1 MQKGI
6 VYWITGL
13 AGAGKSTIG
22 SALYY
27 ELRKKQNNVVILDGD
42 ILKQLAGGGYSESER
57 RARAEKY
64 SILCKTLA
72 DQGITVIICTIAMFQ
87 SVRDWNR
94 KYIERYVEVFLDV
107 PVEIL
112 SQRDKKGLYSRQRK
126 GMLKDVAGLDVKAEF
141 PVNPSIILKN
151 DGGMSVTECVDC
163 IKNYIP
169 LKADSVYRDTDY
181 WNSYYSNHPVAINN
195 EESAFSRMALQYM
208 ETGKSLIEFGC
219 GNGRDSLFFA
229 ASGIHVIGIDVS
241 SNAID
246 MLNSVI
252 SSRTDMKSAQFLCE
266 DFSGECVLFQIQHD
280 YCYSRFTL
288 HAITEDQQQRA
299 LKNAWSTLVAG
310 GMFFIEVRSVRD
322 DIYGKGECV
331 GKHAYI
337 FNSHFR
343 RFIDKEELIF
353 ALKQIGFEIL
363 YEAEGRGF
371 APYKDEDPVI
381 IRIVAKKVCSPLI

>member
-27 ELRKKQNNVVILDGD
+27 ELRKEQNNIVILDGD
-42 ILKQLAGGGYSESER
+42 ILKQLTGGGYSESER

-94 KYIERYVEVFLDV
+94 KHIEKYIEVFLDV
-107 PVEIL
+107 PVEVL
-112 SQRDKKGLYSRQRK
+112 SQRDKKGLYSRQRN
-126 GMLKDVAGLDVKAEF
+126 GVLKDVAGLDVKAEL
-141 PVNPSIILKN
+141 PENPSITLKN
-151 DGGMSVTECVDC
+151 DGSLSVPECVDR

-169 LKADSVYRDTDY
+169 KQTDSAYRDTDY
-181 WNSYYSNHPVAINN
+181 WNQYYCHHPVAMNN
-195 EESAFSRMALQYM
+195 EESAFARMALQYM
-208 ETGKSLIEFGC
+208 EVGKSLIEFGC

-229 ASGIHVIGIDVS
+229 SSGIHVTGIDVS
-241 SNAID
+241 SNAIN
-246 MLNSVI
+246 MLNKVI
-252 SSRTDMKSAQFLCE
+252 NGSPDMKSTKFLCE

-288 HAITEDQQQRA
+288 HAITEEQQQRV
-299 LKNAWSTLVAG
+299 LKNAWSTLVTG
-310 GMFFIEVRSVRD
+310 GIFFIEVRSIHD
-322 DIYGKGECV
+322 DIYGKGKCV
-331 GKHAYI
+331 GRHAYI
-337 FNSHFR
+337 FDSHFR

-353 ALKQIGFEIL
+353 ELKQLGFEIL

-371 APYKDEDPVI
+371 APYKDQDPVL
-381 IRIVAKKVCSPLI
+381 IRIVAKKMSD

>member
-27 ELRKKQNNVVILDGD
+27 ELRKEQNNIVILDGD
-42 ILKQLAGGGYSESER
+42 ILKQLTGGGYSESER

-94 KYIERYVEVFLDV
+94 KHIEKYIEVFLDV
-107 PVEIL
+107 PVEVL
-112 SQRDKKGLYSRQRK
+112 SQRDKKGLYSRQK
-126 GMLKDVAGLDVKAEF
+126 NGVLKDVAGIDVKAEL
-141 PVNPSIILKN
+141 PVNPSITLKN
-151 DGGMSVTECVDC
+151 DGSLSVPECVDR

-169 LKADSVYRDTDY
+169 QQTDSAYRDTEY
-181 WNSYYSNHPVAINN
+181 WNSYYCDHPVAISN
-195 EESAFSRMALQYM
+195 EESAFARMALQYM
-208 ETGKSLIEFGC
+208 EAGKSLIEFGC

-229 ASGIHVIGIDVS
+229 SSGIQVTGIDVS
-241 SNAID
+241 SNAIN
-246 MLNSVI
+246 MLNEVI
-252 SSRTDMKSAQFLCE
+252 NGRSDMKSTKFLCE

-288 HAITEDQQQRA
+288 HAITEEQQQRV
-299 LKNAWSTLVAG
+299 LKNAWSTLVTG
-310 GMFFIEVRSVRD
+310 GMLFIEVRSIHD

-331 GKHAYI
+331 GRHAYI
-337 FNSHFR
+337 FDDHFR

-353 ALKQIGFEIL
+353 ELKNLGFEIL
-363 YEAEGRGF
+363 YEEESRGF
-371 APYKDEDPVI
+371 APYKDQDPVL
-381 IRIVAKKVCSPLI
+381 IRIVAKKMSD

>member
-27 ELRKKQNNVVILDGD
+27 ELRKDQNNIVILDGD
-42 ILKQLAGGGYSESER
+42 ILKQLTGGGYSESER

-94 KYIERYVEVFLDV
+94 KHIEKYIEVFLDV

-112 SQRDKKGLYSRQRK
+112 SQRDKKGLYSRQRN
-126 GMLKDVAGLDVKAEF
+126 GMLKDVAGLDVKAEL
-141 PVNPSIILKN
+141 PENPSITLKN
-151 DGGMSVTECVDC
+151 DGSLSVPECVDR

-169 LKADSVYRDTDY
+169 QQADSAYRDTDY
-181 WNSYYSNHPVAINN
+181 WNSYYRDHPVAISN
-195 EESAFSRMALQYM
+195 EESAFARMALQYM
-208 ETGKSLIEFGC
+208 EAGKSLIEFGC

-229 ASGIHVIGIDVS
+229 SSGIQVTGIDVS
-241 SNAID
+241 SNAIN
-246 MLNSVI
+246 MLNDTI
-252 SSRTDMKSAQFLCE
+252 SSRSDMKSTKFLCE

-280 YCYSRFTL
+280 YCYSGL
-288 HAITEDQQQRA
+288 
-299 LKNAWSTLVAG
+299 
-310 GMFFIEVRSVRD
+310 RSMPLQ
-322 DIYGKGECV
+322 KS
-331 GKHAYI
+331 
-337 FNSHFR
+337 NS
-343 RFIDKEELIF
+343 KEH
-353 ALKQIGFEIL
+353 
-363 YEAEGRGF
+363 
-371 APYKDEDPVI
+371 
-381 IRIVAKKVCSPLI
+381 